1 MLMLG
6 CKGLI
11 PPPCSFCFGHS
22 LELKGSLILGQFE
35 NQWKYEEAIF
45 KVTDE
50 TIHCCSVKRNIFDDL
65 QIQDEFYCQE
75 SISEVHRATETK
87 MIKKFLCAQ
96 QIFPKCLE
104 HLLNKLSNNWPPS
117 PLKSPRY

>member
-1 MLMLG
+1 MLG

-11 PPPCSFCFGHS
+11 PPPGSFCLGHS
-22 LELKGSLILGQFE
+22 LELKGSLILGQLE

-50 TIHCCSVKRNIFDDL
+50 TVYCYSLKRNIFDDL

-87 MIKKFLCAQ
+87 NDKKIPMCTTN
-96 QIFPKCLE
+96 IP
-104 HLLNKLSNNWPPS
+104 
-117 PLKSPRY
+117 

>member
-1 MLMLG
+1 MKLY
-6 CKGLI
+6 I
-11 PPPCSFCFGHS
+11 
-22 LELKGSLILGQFE
+22 
-35 NQWKYEEAIF
+35 
-45 KVTDE
+45 VTL
-50 TIHCCSVKRNIFDDL
+50 KRNIFDDL
-65 QIQDEFYCQE
+65 QIQDEFYCLE

>member
-11 PPPCSFCFGHS
+11 PPPPCSFCFGHS

-75 SISEVHRATETK
+75 SISEV
-87 MIKKFLCAQ
+87 Q
-96 QIFPKCLE
+96 LE
-104 HLLNKLSNNWPPS
+104 KQ
-117 PLKSPRY
+117 K